1 MVLAPEPGCAGRDS
15 ACEVLSGKQGARNG
29 PPGTFLPWTQR
40 PESAYSLGRLGT
52 ALRTWVVGSEVFTA
66 RVLISNNRQIPH
78 ALLPGGIFS
87 NRSSKPA
94 LHRPRSLPRT
104 RSPPCLLN
112 PLSRDRD
119 WRTCS
124 KRALHLLFPRLLLT
138 VAFPCKVP
146 RSRTN
151 ENVRGEVL
159 VLSLLLLKLS
169 CWKNNQK
176 ISNNQE
182 IC

>member
-1 MVLAPEPGCAGRDS
+1 M
-15 ACEVLSGKQGARNG
+15 
-29 PPGTFLPWTQR
+29 
-40 PESAYSLGRLGT
+40 
-52 ALRTWVVGSEVFTA
+52 
-66 RVLISNNRQIPH
+66 
-78 ALLPGGIFS
+78 PGGIFS

-94 LHRPRSLPRT
+94 LHRPHSLPRT

-159 VLSLLLLKLS
+159 VLSLLLKLS

-182 IC
+182 ICSEMGTQKGTANPRTGFSFINRSPVPPLDMNIASVWLPVKHIFPNQAARPN

>member
-1 MVLAPEPGCAGRDS
+1 MRRGVWEAGSEKRSTRDFSLPDS
-15 ACEVLSGKQGARNG
+15 APRISLLPGSFRNRTSG
-29 PPGTFLPWTQR
+29 
-40 PESAYSLGRLGT
+40 LGGGERGFYCSCPNLQQQ
-52 ALRTWVVGSEVFTA
+52 ANF
-66 RVLISNNRQIPH
+66 PH

-124 KRALHLLFPRLLLT
+124 KCALHLLFPRLLLT

-146 RSRTN
+146 RSRAN
-151 ENVRGEVL
+151 ENVRGKVL
-159 VLSLLLLKLS
+159 VLSHLLLKLS